1 MERNRIYRI
10 ITVKLSFQAIKKA
23 VQGRSIGRPIRASAR
38 IESKYQKRNETL
50 RRCAGRRIERLS
62 RWLVD
67 FGEFGRGEEE
77 GKRKGKEK
85 TGKMV
90 SRITSIGERI
100 IWGPFS
106 LAWIDVYAL
115 YHRVSADNEH
125 YVLITAIIVG
135 SRARHIASPQ

>member
-50 RRCAGRRIERLS
+50 RRCAGRRI
-62 RWLVD
+62 D
-67 FGEFGRGEEE
+67 FRDGSSTREFGRGEEE